1 MKVTWDSSWSGALT
15 YQGSLDGKSS
25 AIKKLYFADDFVD
38 EFGHNADDD
47 MLTMC
52 DFGNI
57 VISLKKYPSLIKIYL
72 PTESTKIQVL
82 SSQII

>member
-25 AIKKLYFADDFVD
+25 TIKKLYFADDFVD
-38 EFGHNADDD
+38 KLGHNADGD

-52 DFGNI
+52 DLGNI

-82 SSQII
+82 SS